1 VILFNPL
8 FKIGTAMSQQ
18 GKRQIQKQQGFT
30 LVELSIT
37 LVLIAGFILSGLY
50 FVQRIQTENAINKT
64 TADAGI
70 SMNAAIAAT
79 AGDASTSG
87 HTVASLAAM
96 NVWPKDRLV
105 ISAAG
110 LVTGVTGSFPGST
123 ETMLPN
129 TAIGTVMPAGQGF
142 IYTINNIPA
151 EACATLAKNLSLHP
165 NTVQVQAGPAGT
177 GALAMLRAS
186 TATTITPASLT
197 PVAACGGTAA
207 KRVVVNFNK

>member
-1 VILFNPL
+1 
-8 FKIGTAMSQQ
+8 MSQQ

>member
-1 VILFNPL
+1 
-8 FKIGTAMSQQ
+8 MSKQ

-177 GALAMLRAS
+177 GTLAMLRAS

-197 PVAACGGTAA
+197 PVGACGGTGA

>member
-1 VILFNPL
+1 
-8 FKIGTAMSQQ
+8 MSKQ

-79 AGDASTSG
+79 AGDASTTG

-105 ISAAG
+105 INASTH

-142 IYTINNIPA
+142 TYTINNIPA

-197 PVAACGGTAA
+197 PVAACGGTGA